1 MQSAKHKSEPA
12 NDPWSFVHPLTSE
25 DAAAMTAL
33 RSAVAGMKGKLEG
46 ITARAPFNGI
56 IERVEAPE
64 GVTFEEDAVGGIS
77 GWWAKPAETR
87 EGSATL
93 HLHGGWFNWGTA
105 QAFCNLVGH
114 IALRAGAAAFIPD
127 YRLAPEHPFP
137 AAVKDAEAC
146 YRGLVDSGNT
156 QHRAERRLGGRQSGP
171 CASLHRHCAKC
182 LGRCTPGWS
191 GCAIAGDGPRAQRR
205 QL

>member
-1 MQSAKHKSEPA
+1 M
-12 NDPWSFVHPLTSE
+12 FVHTLTSE

-33 RSAVAGMKGKLEG
+33 RSAMAGMKGELEG

-56 IERVEAPE
+56 IERVEAPK
-64 GVTFEEDAVGGIS
+64 GVTFEEDAVGEIS
-77 GWWAKPAETR
+77 GWWAKPADTR
-87 EGSATL
+87 EGSAIL

-114 IALRAGAAAFIPD
+114 IALRAGASAFIPD

-146 YRGLVDSGNT
+146 YRGLADREYATS
-156 QHRAERRLGGRQSGP
+156 R
-171 CASLHRHCAKC
+171 
-182 LGRCTPGWS
+182 
-191 GCAIAGDGPRAQRR
+191 
-205 QL
+205 

>member
-12 NDPWSFVHPLTSE
+12 NEPWSFVHPLTSE
-25 DAAAMTAL
+25 DAAAMSPL

-46 ITARAPFNGI
+46 VAARAPFNGI

-64 GVTFEEDAVGGIS
+64 GVTFEEDVVGGIS
-77 GWWAKPAETR
+77 GWWARPAVTR
-87 EGSATL
+87 EGSAIL

-127 YRLAPEHPFP
+127 YRLDRNIRFP
-137 AAVKDAEAC
+137 
-146 YRGLVDSGNT
+146 RLS
-156 QHRAERRLGGRQSGP
+156 RRPRP
-171 CASLHRHCAKC
+171 
-182 LGRCTPGWS
+182 
-191 GCAIAGDGPRAQRR
+191 AIVGSWTGEYATSR
-205 QL
+205 

>member
-1 MQSAKHKSEPA
+1 MQSAKQKSTPA

-46 ITARAPFNGI
+46 ITARAPFNSI

-77 GWWAKPAETR
+77 GWWAKPAQTR
-87 EGSATL
+87 EGKAIL

-105 QAFCNLVGH
+105 QAFRYFREPPIGM
-114 IALRAGAAAFIPD
+114 
-127 YRLAPEHPFP
+127 
-137 AAVKDAEAC
+137 
-146 YRGLVDSGNT
+146 
-156 QHRAERRLGGRQSGP
+156 
-171 CASLHRHCAKC
+171 
-182 LGRCTPGWS
+182 RC
-191 GCAIAGDGPRAQRR
+191 
-205 QL
+205 

>member
-1 MQSAKHKSEPA
+1 MQSAKHKSEPP
-12 NDPWSFVHPLTSE
+12 NDPWSSVHPLAPE

-46 ITARAPFNGI
+46 IPARAPFNSI
-56 IERVEAPE
+56 MQRVEAPE
-64 GVTFEEDAVGGIS
+64 GVTFEQDAIGGIP
-77 GWWAKPAETR
+77 GWWAKPAQAR
-87 EGSATL
+87 EGKTIL

-137 AAVKDAEAC
+137 AAVKMARPA
-146 YRGLVDSGNT
+146 T
-156 QHRAERRLGGRQSGP
+156 A
-171 CASLHRHCAKC
+171 
-182 LGRCTPGWS
+182 GWWTGEYAPS
-191 GCAIAGDGPRAQRR
+191 R
-205 QL
+205 